1 MTARGS
7 IRLAALVL
15 ASLLAGCSSPE
26 PAFSSNSTMS
36 LPPTTLRSSLP
47 PTTGTSPT
55 VSVPE
60 EYLPGLEANVFLPV
74 DGTAPIPLVVM
85 IPGGAWRTAD
95 PSGFAGLARHLADAG
110 IMAVTVSV
118 RAAVD
123 GVVYPTP
130 VEDVL
135 CAVGFAADTADANR
149 IELGSIVLLGHSSG
163 AHLAAL
169 AALAPEDY
177 ASGCAGATTR
187 ANALVAIAGPY
198 DVTQDAVAESLFGV
212 AYSADPDLWDSGNA
226 LLKAGLRPDLQV
238 LLIHGEDDTIV
249 PSSFTTEFGAALE
262 EAGHRTTLII
272 FPGANH
278 DDIYSAGVSGDL
290 IVDWVADLGP

>member
-1 MTARGS
+1 M
-7 IRLAALVL
+7 
-15 ASLLAGCSSPE
+15 ASLLAGCSSLESPS
-26 PAFSSNSTMS
+26 PSNSTTS
-36 LPPTTLRSSLP
+36 LPNTTSLVSLP
-47 PTTGTSPT
+47 LTTGTAPT

-74 DGTAPIPLVVM
+74 GGAAPIPLVVM

-135 CAVGFAADTADANR
+135 CAVGFAADTAEANR

-169 AALAPEDY
+169 ATLAHEDFTPDC
-177 ASGCAGATTR
+177 GGAITK
-187 ANALVAIAGPY
+187 ADALVAIAGPY
-198 DVTQDAVAESLFGV
+198 DVTRDAGVAESLFGV

-226 LLKAGLRPDLQV
+226 LLKADLRPDVPV
-238 LLIHGEDDTIV
+238 LLIHGEGDTIV
-249 PSSFTTEFGAALE
+249 PTSFTTEFGAALE

-272 FPGANH
+272 LPGANH
-278 DDIYSAGVSGDL
+278 DDIYSAGVSGDV
-290 IVDWVADLGP
+290 IVDWVMNLRS

>member
-1 MTARGS
+1 MKARGS

-26 PAFSSNSTMS
+26 PAFSSNSTTS
-36 LPPTTLRSSLP
+36 LPPTTSPALAP

-95 PSGFAGLARHLADAG
+95 PFGFAGLARHLADAG

-135 CAVGFAADTADANR
+135 CAVGFAADTAEANR

-177 ASGCAGATTR
+177 ASDCAGATTR
-187 ANALVAIAGPY
+187 ASALVAIAGPY

-226 LLKAGLRPDLQV
+226 LLKAGLRPDLPV

-272 FPGANH
+272 LPGANH

>member
-7 IRLAALVL
+7 IRLAGLVL
-15 ASLLAGCSSPE
+15 ASLLAGCSSPQ
-26 PAFSSNSTMS
+26 PPSSQPPSTS
-36 LPPTTLRSSLP
+36 LPPPTSPASLP
-47 PTTGTSPT
+47 APTGTSPT
-55 VSVPE
+55 VSLPE

-95 PSGFAGLARHLADAG
+95 PSGFAGLARHLAGAG

-135 CAVGFAADTADANR
+135 CAVGFAAGTAEANR

-163 AHLAAL
+163 AHLATL
-169 AALAPEDY
+169 AALAPEDFTPD
-177 ASGCAGATTR
+177 CAWVTTR
-187 ANALVAIAGPY
+187 ADALVAIAGPY
-198 DVTQDAVAESLFGV
+198 DVARDAVAESLFGV
-212 AYSADPDLWDSGNA
+212 AYSADPNLWDSGNP
-226 LLKAGLRPDLQV
+226 LLKVGLRPDLPV

-249 PSSFTTEFGAALE
+249 PTSFTTEFGAALE
-262 EAGHRTTLII
+262 EAGHRTTVII
-272 FPGANH
+272 LPEANH